1 MLTNCTF
8 DGIVY
13 DPARVMEEC
22 LAIKP
27 DLVFLWDEAWFAFAR
42 FHPVYR
48 RRTAM
53 AAARQL
59 LDRYR
64 SPEYRASYAEYR
76 RHLGAEP
83 ADACL
88 LGQRLLPDP
97 DAARIRVYVTQS
109 THKTLTSLRQ
119 GSMIHVFKSTRNTLL
134 FMTTIGTTR
143 SAVSYLI
150 EVLVKLVRDLEEHLA
165 EMSPRER
172 AAHQARVAA
181 LTGASA
187 PLPDFSAFHQAFRP
201 GRDTPEGAMR
211 DAFYLAYDDSSCDY
225 LPAEDISALIAAG
238 REPVSATFVT
248 PYPPGFPVLVPGQ
261 VISPQVLAYMGAL
274 DTREIH
280 GYRPELGYQ
289 IFTEAALMAP
299 GPQSAR

>member
-1 MLTNCTF
+1 MLRDAVEENPLLHRYLRFLTTPDLIPEQF
-8 DGIVY
+8 RSSGIVQPLRTGLARMAVAWEHDEFVL
-13 DPARVMEEC
+13 DPTRAT
-22 LAIKP
+22 LHIGSTGIDGDTFK
-27 DLVFLWDEAWFAFAR
+27 
-42 FHPVYR
+42 H
-48 RRTAM
+48 
-53 AAARQL
+53 
-59 LDRYR
+59 RYLMDK
-64 SPEYRASYAEYR
+64 
-76 RHLGAEP
+76 HGV
-83 ADACL
+83 
-88 LGQRLLPDP
+88 Q
-97 DAARIRVYVTQS
+97 VN
-109 THKTLTSLRQ
+109 KT
-119 GSMIHVFKSTRNTLL
+119 TRNTLL

-172 AAHQARVAA
+172 AAHQARVDS

-211 DAFYLAYDDSSCDY
+211 EAFYLAYDDSSCDF
-225 LPAEDISALIAAG
+225 LSAEDISALIAGG

-261 VISPQVLAYMGAL
+261 VISPQVLAYMAAL

-289 IFTEAALMAP
+289 IFTEAALKAP
-299 GPQSAR
+299 GP